1 MNVVI
6 SAGGRFHAHHLA
18 YQLAL
23 RKSLCKLFTFD
34 YTAHDTSIPSSL
46 VHIDHVSKLFNDY
59 FVKLQLARFIAPAQF
74 NVFKDNLFDHYVSKK
89 LTSLDSFDLFIG
101 WAHYAEKSLMIARR
115 MGAKIVV
122 ESGSCHIREQQR
134 ILQEEY
140 QRWGLTHAAI
150 HSRTIAKMC
159 NEYEYADYIMTL
171 SSFAQRSFIAHGIAG
186 NKVLMIPCGVDVEYF
201 LHNRTTDAASQPKF
215 RAIFVGLIS
224 LRKGVQ
230 YLLAAW
236 NKLNLPKDCELIL
249 VGTITK
255 DFASIISRLN
265 IPSNVRFTGPVDRS
279 TLRTLY
285 QQASL
290 FVLPSLEDGFG
301 MVIGEAMASGLPVI
315 CSTTSA
321 GPELITN
328 GIHGFIYNAYN
339 SDELAEKIDW
349 CYCHKDEIA
358 NMGKNGQQRI
368 RSFSWDIY
376 GKNIYQAYTNILKD
390 TI

>member
-1 MNVVI
+1 MNVVV

-34 YTAHDTSIPSSL
+34 YTAHDSSIPSSL
-46 VHIDHVSKLFNDY
+46 VHIDRTSKLFNDY

-74 NVFKDNLFDHYVSKK
+74 NVFKDNLFDRYVSKK
-89 LTSLDSFDLFIG
+89 LTSLDSFDLFVG

-115 MGAKIVV
+115 RGATIVI

-134 ILQEEY
+134 ILHEEY
-140 QRWGLTHAAI
+140 QRWRLDYAPI
-150 HSRTIAKMC
+150 NSRTITKMC
-159 NEYEYADYIMTL
+159 NEYEHADYIMTL

-186 NKVLMIPCGVDVEYF
+186 HKVLMVPCGVDVEYF
-201 LHNRTTDAASQPKF
+201 LHNRPTEAASQPKF
-215 RAIFVGLIS
+215 RVISVGLIS

-249 VGTITK
+249 VGTMTK

-265 IPSNVRFTGPVDRS
+265 IPSNVTFTGPVDRS
-279 TLRTLY
+279 TLRMLY

-301 MVIGEAMASGLPVI
+301 MVIGEAMASGLSVI
-315 CSTTSA
+315 CSTASA
-321 GPELITN
+321 GPELITD
-328 GIHGFIYNAYN
+328 GVHGLIYNAYN
-339 SDELAEKIDW
+339 SKDLAEKIDW
-349 CYCHKDEIA
+349 CYQHKNDLIT
-358 NMGKNGQQRI
+358 MGKHGQQRI
-368 RSFSWDIY
+368 HAFSWDIY
-376 GKNIYQAYTNILKD
+376 GNNIYQAYTKLLKD